1 MAAERKDNLMA
12 VVYNRF
18 RERLRTDNGGAEG
31 FMKIIFIIVV
41 TILFL
46 FYLIMYEVFYTL
58 LKEQFDM
65 TKNDVHEEG

>member
-1 MAAERKDNLMA
+1 
-12 VVYNRF
+12 
-18 RERLRTDNGGAEG
+18 
-31 FMKIIFIIVV
+31 MKIIFIIVV